1 MQDHKNKLNVH
12 PNHLFY
18 S

>member
-1 MQDHKNKLNVH
+1 MKNKLNQDQ
-12 PNHLFY
+12 